1 MKISIIGCGWLGL
14 PLGEF
19 LVQKGYV
26 VKGSTRTESKLET
39 IRNKGIEPFLIDL
52 NVVIH
57 HKKMVENISDF
68 FETDILYINIPPT
81 RSNPNIENDYP
92 KWLHFL
98 IEKCEAFGIK
108 KVIFV
113 SSTGVYP
120 NTETVVNEA
129 TPLESTTASQQV
141 LIHAEQLLINHTNFE
156 TTILRPAGL
165 VGGNRIAGRWFAG
178 KQNVSGG
185 NIPVNLV
192 HLEDCI
198 GVSYAVIKQDIFGEI
213 INLCADE
220 HPLKAKFYIAQAEK
234 YGFEKPTFQME
245 IPKDFKIIDNEKSKR
260 LLNYDY
266 KKPNPMDF

>member
-19 LVQKGYV
+19 LVQKGYE

-39 IRNKGIEPFLIDL
+39 IENKGIEPFLIDL
-52 NVVIH
+52 NVVINNE
-57 HKKMVENISDF
+57 KAIIELSNF

-98 IEKCEAFGIK
+98 IEKCKQFEIK
-108 KVIFV
+108 KIIFV

-129 TPLESTTASQQV
+129 TPLESTTASQRV
-141 LIHAEQLLINHTNFE
+141 LIQAEQLLINNKKFE

-178 KQNVSGG
+178 KQYVSGG

-198 GVSYAVIKQDIFGEI
+198 GVSYAIIKQDIFGEI
-213 INLCADE
+213 INLCASK
-220 HPLKAKFYIAQAEK
+220 HPLRAKFYIAQAKK
-234 YGFEKPTFQME
+234 YDFEKPTFQME

-260 LLNYDY
+260 LLSYEY
-266 KKPNPMDF
+266 KKPDPMDF